1 MFEACVPAIGK
12 TASRG
17 GISSSGSRLRTGR
30 NTGLSAAFHVSGMG
44 RWVFMKRFLNIIHGI
59 DGAGTWKIPGWA
71 GLKTAVSILVF
82 LVQVFVLLVSVRY
95 VAFAAAHS
103 RMTETYRDSGTGF
116 DVMVKSASIKKTDRK
131 KSSRRIKS
139 GSVKLSKTSY
149 KYDGH
154 TKKPS
159 VTVKFGQ
166 HKLKKNRDYTITYRN
181 NRRRGTASV
190 IVKGKGLYSGTV
202 TKKFW
207 IR

>member
-1 MFEACVPAIGK
+1 
-12 TASRG
+12 
-17 GISSSGSRLRTGR
+17 
-30 NTGLSAAFHVSGMG
+30 
-44 RWVFMKRFLNIIHGI
+44 MKRFLNISHGS
-59 DGAGTWKIPGWA
+59 DGAGTRKIPVLA
-71 GLKTAVSILVF
+71 CLKAAVLILVF

-103 RMTETYRDSGTGF
+103 RMTETCRDSGTGF
-116 DVMVKSASIKKTDRK
+116 DVMVKSALTKMTDRN

-166 HKLKKNRDYTITYRN
+166 HKLKKNRDYTVTYRN

-202 TKKFW
+202 TKNFR